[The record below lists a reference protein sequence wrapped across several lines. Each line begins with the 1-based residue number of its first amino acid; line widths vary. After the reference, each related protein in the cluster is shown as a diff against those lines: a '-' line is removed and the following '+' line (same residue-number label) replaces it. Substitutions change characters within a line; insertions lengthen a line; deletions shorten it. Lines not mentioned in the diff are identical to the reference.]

1 MADLTLLYDGACPL
15 CRREVTFLQRRDR
28 ARDGEQPRLAFV
40 DIDQA
45 DYNPAAHQG
54 VTYAQAM
61 GRIHGIE
68 ANGVVLRDLAVFR
81 RAYELIG
88 LGWLYAPTR
97 WPLVGALAEAAYG
110 LWARW
115 RLPFTGRPGLEA
127 LCAAREGACGRP
139 AIALKTAHGPGTTDP
154 PPRPE
159 GQTTAVAPRT
169 PKTPPLANTPRMAE
183 G

>member
-1 MADLTLLYDGACPL
+1 MLA
-15 CRREVTFLQRRDR
+15 QRDQ
-28 ARDGEQPRLAFV
+28 ARHGDQPRLAFV

-45 DYNPAAHQG
+45 DYDPAIHQG
-54 VTYAQAM
+54 VTYRQAM

-88 LGWLYAPTR
+88 LGWIYAPTR

-110 LWARW
+110 LWAQW
-115 RLPFTGRPGLEA
+115 RLRLTGRPGLDV

-139 AIALKTAHGPGTTDP
+139 ASVPQTAD
-154 PPRPE
+154 
-159 GQTTAVAPRT
+159 
-169 PKTPPLANTPRMAE
+169 TPPMAKAPRMAE

>member
-15 CRREVTFLQRRDR
+15 CRREVTFLAERDR
-28 ARDGEQPRLAFV
+28 ARHGEESRLAFV

-45 DYNPAAHQG
+45 DYDPSAHQG
-54 VTYAQAM
+54 VSYVQAM

-68 ANGVVLRDLAVFR
+68 ASGSVLRDLAVFR

-97 WPLVGALAEAAYG
+97 WPLIGTLAEAAYG

-115 RLPFTGRPGLEA
+115 RLRFTGRPSLDQ
-127 LCAAREGACGRP
+127 LCAAREGACAARSGLRSGSGQLQ
-139 AIALKTAHGPGTTDP
+139 AAADP
-154 PPRPE
+154 VLMD
-159 GQTTAVAPRT
+159 G
-169 PKTPPLANTPRMAE
+169 
-183 G
+183 

>member
-1 MADLTLLYDGACPL
+1 MAELTLLYDGACPL
-15 CRREVTFLQRRDR
+15 CRREVTFLERRDR

-68 ANGVVLRDLAVFR
+68 ASGAVLRDLAVFR

-115 RLPFTGRPGLEA
+115 RLRFTGRPSLDQ
-127 LCAAREGACGRP
+127 LCASREGRCQLDGAVAR
-139 AIALKTAHGPGTTDP
+139 A
-154 PPRPE
+154 
-159 GQTTAVAPRT
+159 AVAPL
-169 PKTPPLANTPRMAE
+169 PADA
-183 G
+183 